1 MKLLHMRR
9 RVAAALGAAL
19 VTVAVAAA
27 TVAGG
32 ANVDEP
38 GSPSTPFPG
47 GGGDTHVML
56 E

>member
-9 RVAAALGAAL
+9 RTAAALGAAL
-19 VTVAVAAA
+19 AAGAVVAA

-32 ANVDEP
+32 AMVDEP
-38 GSPSTPFPG
+38 GSPSAPFPG
-47 GGGDTHVML
+47 GGGATHLML